1 MPSSLSRSGA
11 PGECPESCKSPW
23 PTDSMMV
30 GRMNSAANTARIAIV
45 GDFNPEYETHHAID
59 ASLVHAAE
67 ALGIRM
73 DSKWVATACAAR
85 DADRILRNY
94 DGLFIASGSPYRSME
109 GAFAAIRFARTQRW
123 PLIGT

>member
-1 MPSSLSRSGA
+1 MMEG
-11 PGECPESCKSPW
+11 
-23 PTDSMMV
+23 SM
-30 GRMNSAANTARIAIV
+30 NDAARIARIAIV
-45 GDFNPEYETHHAID
+45 GDFNPEYETHHAINR
-59 ASLVHAAE
+59 SLGHAAE

-73 DSKWVATACAAR
+73 ESKWVATACAAR
-85 DADRILRNY
+85 DADKILRNY

>member
-1 MPSSLSRSGA
+1 
-11 PGECPESCKSPW
+11 
-23 PTDSMMV
+23 MMR
-30 GRMNSAANTARIAIV
+30 GRMNDAALIARIAIV
-45 GDFNPEYETHHAID
+45 GDFNPEYETHHAINR
-59 ASLVHAAE
+59 SLEHAAE

-85 DADRILRNY
+85 DADRIFRNY
-94 DGLFIASGSPYRSME
+94 DGLFIASGSPYRSIE

>member
-1 MPSSLSRSGA
+1 
-11 PGECPESCKSPW
+11 
-23 PTDSMMV
+23 MMEGLMNDA
-30 GRMNSAANTARIAIV
+30 GRITRIARIAIV
-45 GDFNPEYETHHAID
+45 GDFNPEYETHHAINR
-59 ASLVHAAE
+59 SLQHAAE

-73 DSKWVATACAAR
+73 DSKWVATGCAAR
-85 DADRILRNY
+85 DAEKIFRNY